1 MSNANPLNGDDFA
14 AAAEAI
20 RYYREF
26 ESEEDA
32 IRDLLADCFFATFN
46 AIERWAADNDCGI
59 THRRAWR
66 IHDAFCE
73 APTYAAERAAY
84 ELLRQLGEG
93 RSVARPFDIHE
104 NTTL

>member
-1 MSNANPLNGDDFA
+1 MSNANPLSGDDFS

-26 ESEEDA
+26 ESDEDA
-32 IRDLLADCFFATFN
+32 IRDLLAEHFFSTFN
-46 AIERWAADNDCGI
+46 AIEHWAADNDCGI

-73 APTYAAERAAY
+73 APTYGAERAAY
-84 ELLRQLGEG
+84 DQLVALAAG
-93 RSVARPFDIHE
+93 RATRLNAP
-104 NTTL
+104 

>member
-20 RYYREF
+20 RHYREF
-26 ESEEDA
+26 ESYEDA
-32 IRDLLADCFFATFN
+32 IWDWLTDRFFTIFKE
-46 AIERWAADNDCGI
+46 IERWAADNDCGI

-73 APTYAAERAAY
+73 APTFEAEREAY
-84 ELLRQLGEG
+84 DQLLRLGEG
-93 RSVARPFDIHE
+93 RSGNAAV
-104 NTTL
+104 

>member
-14 AAAEAI
+14 ASAEAI

-32 IRDLLADCFFATFN
+32 IRDLLANHFFATFN
-46 AIERWAADNDCGI
+46 AIEHWAADNDCGI

-73 APTYAAERAAY
+73 ATTLAAELAAHDQLVALAVGRATERNA
-84 ELLRQLGEG
+84 
-93 RSVARPFDIHE
+93 
-104 NTTL
+104 T

>member
-1 MSNANPLNGDDFA
+1 MSVADPFHEDDFA

-26 ESEEDA
+26 ESDEDA
-32 IRDLLADCFFATFN
+32 IWDWLTDRFFATFN
-46 AIERWAADNDCGI
+46 EIERWAADNDCGI

-73 APTYAAERAAY
+73 APTLAAERAAY
-84 ELLRQLGEG
+84 ERLLWLGRG
-93 RSVARPFDIHE
+93 RRIPSPTMQDD
-104 NTTL
+104 

>member
-1 MSNANPLNGDDFA
+1 MSNANPLHSNDFT

-20 RYYREF
+20 SYYREF

-32 IRDLLADCFFATFN
+32 IRDLLANHFFATFN
-46 AIERWAADNDCGI
+46 AIEHWAADNDCGI

-73 APTYAAERAAY
+73 APTYAAEREAYDQLVALAA
-84 ELLRQLGEG
+84 G
-93 RSVARPFDIHE
+93 RATHLNAS
-104 NTTL
+104 